1 MPSLGTKSRRLSA
14 SSMYTADCGIIPPVG
29 LCCTAMLG
37 RSPARS
43 SLATVV
49 VVLVATFVSLAD
61 AIAFDRTNLPL
72 KNWGGFSEYRD
83 ATYDDLE
90 RLVPPCSPFETDQL
104 LAWLGEV
111 LGD

>member
-1 MPSLGTKSRRLSA
+1 
-14 SSMYTADCGIIPPVG
+14 
-29 LCCTAMLG
+29 MLG

-49 VVLVATFVSLAD
+49 VVLVATLASLAD

-72 KNWGGFSEYRD
+72 KNWGGFSEYRG